1 MRKWQW
7 IGIISLYTR
16 ILKIRNPNWSAKHEL
31 FFCICSMPALP
42 AKLSLHL
49 NCKQQF
55 LWQFSVVLLV
65 VVVAVQNWI
74 KSTCNSCLWHV
85 QSSIFLPCLRASL
98 ASWFVAAAPL
108 RFAMPNMQRHYLSI
122 NTRPKCSNCNCNHS
136 NNNNNNN
143 SKSNSTLWHETH
155 STPGLVVCARFVGP
169 QLWKFFKWCQI
180 TRCGHFLILI
190 LLLLL
195 LLYLCFGHV
204 QAGFSIWRVNW
215 KRDSGVFFSP
225 FLGQWPMFVLARF
238 FCQPAS
244 ISLPSSSYTH
254 PLSIWSKEKHKRR
267 I

>member
-1 MRKWQW
+1 
-7 IGIISLYTR
+7 
-16 ILKIRNPNWSAKHEL
+16 
-31 FFCICSMPALP
+31 MPALP

-65 VVVAVQNWI
+65 VVAVQNRI
-74 KSTCNSCLWHV
+74 KPTCNSCLWHV
-85 QSSIFLPCLRASL
+85 QSSIFLPCARASL

-122 NTRPKCSNCNCNHS
+122 NTRPKCSNCNCNCNHS
-136 NNNNNNN
+136 SNNNNN

-180 TRCGHFLILI
+180 ARCGHFLILI
-190 LLLLL
+190 LLLPPLL
-195 LLYLCFGHV
+195 VLWSCPSWFFHMESQLETRFWRFLFAVFGSMANV
-204 QAGFSIWRVNW
+204 C
-215 KRDSGVFFSP
+215 
-225 FLGQWPMFVLARF
+225 LGSF

-244 ISLPSSSYTH
+244 ISLPSSFYTY

>member
-1 MRKWQW
+1 MNWNYF
-7 IGIISLYTR
+7 IIYDNFKNKKPKL
-16 ILKIRNPNWSAKHEL
+16 IRRTWTL
-31 FFCICSMPALP
+31 L
-42 AKLSLHL
+42 LHL
-49 NCKQQF
+49 LDASFTCQTFSPLELQAAISMAIFSCSSCCCCCAEQNKVDVQQLF
-55 LWQFSVVLLV
+55 
-65 VVVAVQNWI
+65 VAC
-74 KSTCNSCLWHV
+74 T
-85 QSSIFLPCLRASL
+85 IFYFFGCARASL

-122 NTRPKCSNCNCNHS
+122 NTRPKCSNCNCNCNHS
-136 NNNNNNN
+136 NNNNNN

-190 LLLLL
+190 LLPLLVL
-195 LLYLCFGHV
+195 WSCPSWFFHMESQLETRFWRFLFAVFGSMANV
-204 QAGFSIWRVNW
+204 C
-215 KRDSGVFFSP
+215 
-225 FLGQWPMFVLARF
+225 LGSF

-244 ISLPSSSYTH
+244 ISLPSSSYTY